1 MESDFY
7 STHMCVITKE
17 ITLHHTCLFVVSD
30 DEIIEW
36 NEQSLVDCTATEVQQ
51 ILEMDDSLDL
61 HIVLSRLW

>member
-1 MESDFY
+1 MKY
-7 STHMCVITKE
+7 VIF
-17 ITLHHTCLFVVSD
+17 LLFFFSFTD

-36 NEQSLVDCTATEVQQ
+36 NEQSLVDCTAEEVKQ